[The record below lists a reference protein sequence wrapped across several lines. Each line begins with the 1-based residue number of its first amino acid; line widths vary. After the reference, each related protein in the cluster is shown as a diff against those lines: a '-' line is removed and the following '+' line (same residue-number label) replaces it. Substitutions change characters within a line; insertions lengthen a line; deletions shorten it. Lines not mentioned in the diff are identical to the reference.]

1 MNTQEAEKWLKD
13 NGFSNACI
21 RIDEYHRPDLY
32 VSDVLIKYAQQQV
45 KNLNIPAVSGM
56 LPLTKEHQCFE
67 LGHAFYLVCEIDN
80 GRSKYGD
87 HKCSRC
93 GHVEPFQYD
102 YGSW

>member
-45 KNLNIPAVSGM
+45 KNLNIPAVSNRREQ
-56 LPLTKEHQCFE
+56 LI
-67 LGHAFYLVCEIDN
+67 AFAQWLAHEEEYGKDGTIGTVDAYLESN
-80 GRSKYGD
+80 
-87 HKCSRC
+87 
-93 GHVEPFQYD
+93 
-102 YGSW
+102 